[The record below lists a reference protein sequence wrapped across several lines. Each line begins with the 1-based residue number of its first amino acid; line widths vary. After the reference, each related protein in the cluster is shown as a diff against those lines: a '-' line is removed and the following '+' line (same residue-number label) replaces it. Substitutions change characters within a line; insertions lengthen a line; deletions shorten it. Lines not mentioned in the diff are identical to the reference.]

1 MYRLTLTAA
10 ELEMVKRGLRLA
22 ADKDYQKAEGLE
34 VWLDD
39 DGDAE
44 LHSLIESYRKDADDA
59 DRLANTLF
67 ERAEMLDTKE
77 EAKPCS
83 E

>member
-10 ELEMVKRGLRLA
+10 ELETIKRSLRLA

-44 LHSLIESYRKDADDA
+44 LHSLIESYRKDAEDE

-67 ERAEMLDTKE
+67 ERAEMVPDTKE
-77 EAKPCS
+77 EAPCVN
-83 E
+83 